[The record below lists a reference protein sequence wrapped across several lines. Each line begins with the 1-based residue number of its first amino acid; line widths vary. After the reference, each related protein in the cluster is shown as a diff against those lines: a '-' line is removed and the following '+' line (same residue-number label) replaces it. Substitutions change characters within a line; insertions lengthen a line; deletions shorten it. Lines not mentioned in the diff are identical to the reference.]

1 MTFREPPIPRH
12 VFRPLFLSDGSARAT
27 SCRSNVMRI
36 GHLSSWSTMPFTL
49 QRRLR
54 ASRVSEE
61 IMNATF
67 LSEVHVPGI
76 NFWAESANLAASDFG
91 ARGLSDGER
100 TSLAAPVDFDY
111 DFEQE
116 FARTLDDLCVQWE
129 HKPRT
134 FAIEW
139 DENGTFVDSFTP
151 SFFLP
156 ARDLYVELVAP
167 GCRLSSERVR
177 KAGLLR
183 YQYPAVRIEVLPA
196 PPPYQAVERLSRTD

>member
-1 MTFREPPIPRH
+1 
-12 VFRPLFLSDGSARAT
+12 
-27 SCRSNVMRI
+27 
-36 GHLSSWSTMPFTL
+36 
-49 QRRLR
+49 
-54 ASRVSEE
+54 
-61 IMNATF
+61 MNGTY
-67 LSEVHVPGI
+67 LSEVNIPRI
-76 NFWAESANLAASDFG
+76 NFWAESANLVAGDLG
-91 ARGLSDGER
+91 APGLIVGER

-116 FARTLDDLCVQWE
+116 FARTLDDLCVPWQ

-134 FAIEW
+134 FAVEW

-167 GCRLSSERVR
+167 GFRLSSERVR

-183 YQYPAVRIEVLPA
+183 YQYPAIRIAVLPA
-196 PPPYQAVERLSRTD
+196 SPPDQAVELLSRMD